1 MAESTAGKWHVNGE
15 GKPGVCEAVKGGCP
29 FRNTDGGT
37 GLGHFS
43 TEAEAVAA
51 YAGYAS
57 ALAKA
62 NGTDRLSKKT
72 TTGDGAASAAPKTIK
87 GWQDKLKKDATA
99 MASSTYVIKAED
111 LRSFSNSGFIDPRT
125 TGVREIFGVP
135 IASANL
141 GRKYLTYT
149 NTNGAVDKIPLDN
162 NISITRTES
171 TDEANDA
178 IRRLHRVNEIA
189 DESDVQKRKFVRGLA
204 NDVYAGLVKGSIDE
218 HEVLRYNEARAKLDY
233 FTGVKDRIEAGDT
246 PEQAKL
252 NAAADAINKC
262 LKAPGSSSVDGADP
276 IGAHAGRYSELAP
289 EDRAGADPMGARAVA
304 AAAMRDIYRDYD
316 LSRDADWS
324 IGADAEQDFEEDLR
338 IISDRAIVYQQA
350 NRVSTDVLSGSSVDP
365 RSVQALARANAEQAA
380 IERIYKHRADGM
392 EEGQRR
398 SMFESAKDYVFA
410 NGVSTYDPY
419 DRGTSTIIN
428 AREDGVVDA
437 TMNIAAL
444 VFSYAARA
452 KK

>member
-1 MAESTAGKWHVNGE
+1 MAESTAGRWHVNGE
-15 GKPGVCEAVKGGCP
+15 GKPGVCEAVKGSCP

-43 TEAEAVAA
+43 TEAEAAAA
-51 YAGYAS
+51 YAGHAS

-72 TTGDGAASAAPKTIK
+72 TTGDGAASAAPKTLQ

-99 MASSTYVIKAED
+99 VASSTYVIKAGD
-111 LRSFSNSGFIDPRT
+111 LRSFSKSGFIDPRT

-135 IASANL
+135 IVSANL

-149 NTNGAVDKIPLDN
+149 NTNGAVDRIPLDN
-162 NISITRTES
+162 NIQITRMEPTEE
-171 TDEANDA
+171 TNDA
-178 IRRLHRVNEIA
+178 IRRLHRLNKIA
-189 DESDVQKRKFVRGLA
+189 NESDVQKRKFVRGLA
-204 NDVYAGLVKGSIDE
+204 NDVYVSLVKGSIDE

-233 FTGVKDRIEAGDT
+233 FTGVKDRIEVGDT

-276 IGAHAGRYSELAP
+276 
-289 EDRAGADPMGARAVA
+289 MGARAVA

-324 IGADAEQDFEEDLR
+324 ISADAEQDFEEDLR
-338 IISDRAIVYQQA
+338 IISDRAIVYQQV
-350 NRVSTDVLSGSSVDP
+350 NRAATDVLAGSSVDP
-365 RSVQALARANAEQAA
+365 HSVQALARANAERAA
-380 IERIYKHRADGM
+380 IERIYKHREDGM
-392 EEGQRR
+392 EEGQQR

-444 VFSYAARA
+444 VFRYAARA